1 MNSKKMSGTTRI
13 NTETNFMIKSDSTHS
28 RTFWNSFRTQKYHKQ
43 KTPILQN
50 QCKVK
55 PVNEPTLYSYFFNIL
70 F

>member
-1 MNSKKMSGTTRI
+1 MNSKKMSGTTRR

-28 RTFWNSFRTQKYHKQ
+28 RIFRKQKYHKQ

-55 PVNEPTLYSYFFNIL
+55 PGNEHTLYSYFFNIL

>member
-1 MNSKKMSGTTRI
+1 MNSKKCLEQQE
-13 NTETNFMIKSDSTHS
+13 ETQKQNFMIKSDSTHS
-28 RTFWNSFRTQKYHKQ
+28 RIFRKQKYDKQ

-55 PVNEPTLYSYFFNIL
+55 PVNEHTLYSYFFNIL